1 MSLLEGEIDSVQVK
15 HGYSHR
21 MRPCKDNFRTKLSLN
36 GLLNDLTKMFI
47 VSGNHKYKKTECKY
61 SVQSSLT
68 PLPLGK
74 ILYMQ
79 CYLRVYMNLP
89 SMFKV
94 MMKKVMYSV

>member
-47 VSGNHKYKKTECKY
+47 VSGNHKYKETECKIFCTVFSDASPFVEN
-61 SVQSSLT
+61 SVHAVLFTCVHELT
-68 PLPLGK
+68 
-74 ILYMQ
+74 
-79 CYLRVYMNLP
+79 
-89 SMFKV
+89 
-94 MMKKVMYSV
+94 